1 MMFERF
7 TSEAR
12 NVVVGAQEQAR
23 ALEHR
28 FIGTEHLLLSMLAND
43 DTAAR
48 LLRERGVTVESAR
61 AMIERYVG
69 GVPPRLT
76 PSDAEALRAIG
87 IDIDEVRRRLEENF
101 GPNPL
106 AAPPQ
111 EPVRRRFGLRR
122 TRRQP
127 DGGQRDGGQRG
138 GGQCG
143 GPGITGH
150 IPFSPRA
157 KKVLELSLREA
168 LRLKHRSIGT
178 EHVLLGLIREGQG
191 LGALVLAEAKVDLAE
206 LRRTVENSFRDAA

>member
-1 MMFERF
+1 MFERF

-23 ALEHR
+23 GLNHR
-28 FIGTEHLLLSMLAND
+28 FIGTEHLLLSLIASDN
-43 DTAAR
+43 APAR

-69 GVPPRLT
+69 GIPPRLT

-87 IDIDEVRRRLEENF
+87 IDIDEVHRRLEENF

-106 AAPPQ
+106 AAPPE

-122 TRRQP
+122 TRQP
-127 DGGQRDGGQRG
+127 DRCRSDR
-138 GGQCG
+138 G

-178 EHVLLGLIREGQG
+178 EHILLGLIREGEG
-191 LGALVLAEAKVDLAE
+191 LGALVLAEAKVDVAE

>member
-76 PSDAEALRAIG
+76 PSDADALRAIG

-127 DGGQRDGGQRG
+127 DGGQRGGGQR
-138 GGQCG
+138 G

>member
-1 MMFERF
+1 MFERF

-122 TRRQP
+122 TRRQR
-127 DGGQRDGGQRG
+127 GGGQRG
-138 GGQCG
+138 GGQRG

>member
-1 MMFERF
+1 MFERF

-127 DGGQRDGGQRG
+127 DGGQRGGGQR
-138 GGQCG
+138 G

>member
-127 DGGQRDGGQRG
+127 DGGQRGGGQR
-138 GGQCG
+138 G

>member
-101 GPNPL
+101 GPTPL

-127 DGGQRDGGQRG
+127 DGGQRDGGQR
-138 GGQCG
+138 G

>member
-1 MMFERF
+1 MFERF
-7 TSEAR
+7 TNEAR

-28 FIGTEHLLLSMLAND
+28 FIGTEHLLLSLLAND
-43 DTAAR
+43 DAAAR
-48 LLRERGVTVESAR
+48 LLRERGLTVESAR
-61 AMIERYVG
+61 ATIERYVR
-69 GVPPRLT
+69 GVPPRIT

-101 GPNPL
+101 GPDPL
-106 AAPPQ
+106 AAPPR

-127 DGGQRDGGQRG
+127 DHDQPGRR
-138 GGQCG
+138 G

-150 IPFSPRA
+150 LPFSARA

-178 EHVLLGLIREGQG
+178 EHVLLGLIREGEG

>member
-1 MMFERF
+1 MFERF

-138 GGQCG
+138 G
-143 GPGITGH
+143 PGITGH

>member
-1 MMFERF
+1 MFERF

-127 DGGQRDGGQRG
+127 DGGQRDGGQ
-138 GGQCG
+138 CG

>member
-76 PSDAEALRAIG
+76 PSDADALRAIG

-127 DGGQRDGGQRG
+127 DGGQG
-138 GGQCG
+138 GGQPG

-178 EHVLLGLIREGQG
+178 EHVLLGLIREGEG
-191 LGALVLAEAKVDLAE
+191 LAALVLAEAKVDLAD
-206 LRRTVENSFRDAA
+206 LRRAVENSFRDAA

>member
-1 MMFERF
+1 MFERF

-127 DGGQRDGGQRG
+127 DGGQRG